1 MSVVSAE
8 GNTKTEGERQL
19 AGKAKFEEERKAA
32 ANAKAVLGFLTPSNP
47 RTERIIF
54 VLRSAANL
62 AKTATFTRLE
72 SRRALDSIRN
82 EAATALNAVCG
93 LLDRDRLTQ
102 DAIDQASRAVIDWA
116 NALSSK
122 TT

>member
-1 MSVVSAE
+1 MS
-8 GNTKTEGERQL
+8 
-19 AGKAKFEEERKAA
+19 
-32 ANAKAVLGFLTPSNP
+32 
-47 RTERIIF
+47 
-54 VLRSAANL
+54 
-62 AKTATFTRLE
+62 
-72 SRRALDSIRN
+72 
-82 EAATALNAVCG
+82 ATAAQNAIAVVGIDIRKNSFHIVVCG